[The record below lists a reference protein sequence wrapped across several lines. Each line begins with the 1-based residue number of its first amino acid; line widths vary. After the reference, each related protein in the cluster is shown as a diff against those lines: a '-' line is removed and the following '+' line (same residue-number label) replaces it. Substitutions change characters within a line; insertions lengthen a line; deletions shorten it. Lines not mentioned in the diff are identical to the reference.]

1 MSKNSILS
9 RGFSLL
15 NFIIPFRNETD
26 DYFVNDSCRE
36 NLRLLIVHIFYMH
49 FLMRSFERFLNV
61 KQDSTIFEIYLE
73 FILYRLFHRSNC
85 AEYVL

>member
-9 RGFSLL
+9 RGSSSL
-15 NFIIPFRNETD
+15 NFFIPFRNETD

-36 NLRLLIVHIFYMH
+36 NLRLFIVHIFH
-49 FLMRSFERFLNV
+49 LMRGFERFLNV

-73 FILYRLFHRSNC
+73 FNFFAQSILQIK
-85 AEYVL
+85 